1 MNNARACIWPIRTVP
16 RKLVRVCYHFEGFSK
31 LYKLQFVAQAIQ
43 IKSSFGQFKNP
54 ENLGIQPNHM
64 IWFVNHY
71 LWRMTDVDW
80 MNRDTK
86 FMMIIYWLPWSHLLV
101 ATRWSTS
108 NCSYIRLRYLNNLT
122 IKNESYFMHFLYE
135 QNEEC
140 INLKNLTKT

>member
-1 MNNARACIWPIRTVP
+1 MNNARACIWTIRTVP

-43 IKSSFGQFKNP
+43 IKSSFGQFKNLG
-54 ENLGIQPNHM
+54 NLGIQPNHM

-71 LWRMTDVDW
+71 LWVTNCDGWLVLIGW
-80 MNRDTK
+80 TRDTK

-108 NCSYIRLRYLNNLT
+108 NCSYIRLRYLNYLT
-122 IKNESYFMHFLYE
+122 IKNESYFMQFF
-135 QNEEC
+135 
-140 INLKNLTKT
+140 IRKK